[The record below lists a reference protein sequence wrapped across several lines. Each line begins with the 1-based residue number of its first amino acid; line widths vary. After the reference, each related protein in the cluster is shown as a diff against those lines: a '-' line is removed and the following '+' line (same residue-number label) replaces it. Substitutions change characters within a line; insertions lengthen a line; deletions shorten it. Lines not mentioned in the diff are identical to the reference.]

1 MKIVTNNQHRPILF
15 WWDLTEKERQKFYY
29 LDSTTE
35 QESAQ
40 FVRYKGELYDLG
52 EFTRATI
59 PGWDGAQAHSYFN
72 GMLIRYGKHYE
83 TVQIARYYQ

>member
-15 WWDLTEKERQKFYY
+15 WWDLTEKERQKFDY
-29 LDSTTE
+29 LDSATATS
-35 QESAQ
+35 QE

-52 EFTRATI
+52 EFARATI

>member
-15 WWDLTEKERQKFYY
+15 WWDLTEKERQKFDY
-29 LDSTTE
+29 LDSATATS
-35 QESAQ
+35 QE
-40 FVRYKGELYDLG
+40 FVRYNGELYDLG
-52 EFTRATI
+52 EFIRTDI
-59 PGWDGAQAHSYFN
+59 PGWDRVQAHSYFN

>member
-40 FVRYKGELYDLG
+40 FVRYKGG
-52 EFTRATI
+52 TI
-59 PGWDGAQAHSYFN
+59 
-72 GMLIRYGKHYE
+72 
-83 TVQIARYYQ
+83 